1 MSSKR
6 QKLPAKRSRP
16 SEAPTPA
23 FDASRFANLSAAE
36 RFGTICKNRSF
47 IKEKGFHHPDD
58 FFRKTI
64 EAKGWRALCQ
74 PPRPA
79 AMSVVREFYAN
90 LDSHVLKKVRV
101 RGVLVNFSAES
112 INIYYGLEHIPPGPF
127 DQLREHPDYPEVIRV
142 LTKGRGEWRIN
153 SAGHAVNFKAKHLA
167 YIPKVWHHFI
177 TSRLIPTTNV
187 CEVTAQRSLLN
198 FAIIQDIPF
207 DVGQVIEDAIL
218 HNREAKMNLGH
229 PFLIFGLCKQAGV
242 PLDDNE
248 AWLHPIKAISVK
260 RDTPGVPQPEGVYDS
275 GHEPSD
281 EDELPDYRAS
291 WVTPRRTLASP
302 RLDLHHHHRI
312 DHRHHHPSSLRRL
325 PLLVLPQ
332 ILRTRCSPSLSV
344 LTHSG
349 TRPRSTES
357 SLLRIWRRCVL
368 TCRQFWPI
376 RPSSYSSSRLCRP
389 SLLSSWR
396 STSHLHLH
404 RSEVQGSSLTLY
416 IFILPVGTLDIF
428 LGGGGGGI
436 FCSGTLFLGF
446 VYRCFGFVVLISVVY
461 SIFSCSAYLFCFVFS
476 ITCSCR

>member
-1 MSSKR
+1 MSGKR

-16 SEAPTPA
+16 NEAPTPA
-23 FDASRFANLSAAE
+23 FDASRFANMSAAE

-74 PPRPA
+74 PPRPT
-79 AMSVVREFYAN
+79 AMSVVWEFYAN
-90 LDSHVLKKVRV
+90 LTSHVLKKVRV
-101 RGVLVNFSAES
+101 RGVLVDFSAEL
-112 INIYYGLEHIPPGPF
+112 INSFYGLEHVPPGPF

-218 HNREAKMNLGH
+218 HNRDAKMNLGH

-281 EDELPDYRAS
+281 KDELPDYQARFGFLGDTRDDIGQS
-291 WVTPRRTLASP
+291 SS
-302 RLDLHHHHRI
+302 
-312 DHRHHHPSSLRRL
+312 HP
-325 PLLVLPQ
+325 PPPPPQ
-332 ILRTRCSPSLSV
+332 QPQAAAPPSPSPDLEDPV
-344 LTHSG
+344 L
-349 TRPRSTES
+349 
-357 SLLRIWRRCVL
+357 
-368 TCRQFWPI
+368 
-376 RPSSYSSSRLCRP
+376 
-389 SLLSSWR
+389 
-396 STSHLHLH
+396 
-404 RSEVQGSSLTLY
+404 SLTECFDAFWDETQEHRVLVTQDLEGLRADMWTVLANQA
-416 IFILPVGTLDIF
+416 IILQQQQSMQAQLAQLLAFHQPPPPPPQ
-428 LGGGGGGI
+428 
-436 FCSGTLFLGF
+436 
-446 VYRCFGFVVLISVVY
+446 
-461 SIFSCSAYLFCFVFS
+461 
-476 ITCSCR
+476 